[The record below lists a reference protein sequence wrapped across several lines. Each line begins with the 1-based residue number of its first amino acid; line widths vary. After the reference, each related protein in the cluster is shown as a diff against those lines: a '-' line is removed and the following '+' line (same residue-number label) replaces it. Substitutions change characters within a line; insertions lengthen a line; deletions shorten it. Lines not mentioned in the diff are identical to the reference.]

1 MTHVRE
7 GEMKMEKKSFFGSSM
22 KTYYFK
28 LRGQTL
34 VYSKS
39 SSSPIEGNFR
49 IDHSSVKEW
58 SKYPN
63 GITLKTTNGETINLC
78 TTSAFQF
85 KRWIK
90 ALGTFTKNYIYG
102 NVAGKNR
109 TSNDTQVHQMTAL
122 KLPRQRKKLKRKD
135 FDKKR

>member
-1 MTHVRE
+1 MKYVLMYCIGTTLKMVLQPEDQKDRSHRFSLLIYQKNIEKMTHIRE

-90 ALGTFTKNYIYG
+90 ALGT
-102 NVAGKNR
+102 
-109 TSNDTQVHQMTAL
+109 
-122 KLPRQRKKLKRKD
+122 
-135 FDKKR
+135 

>member
-1 MTHVRE
+1 MVLQPEDQKDRSHRFSLLIYQKNIEKMTHIRE

-49 IDHSSVKEW
+49 IDHTSVKEW

-90 ALGTFTKNYIYG
+90 ALGT
-102 NVAGKNR
+102 
-109 TSNDTQVHQMTAL
+109 
-122 KLPRQRKKLKRKD
+122 
-135 FDKKR
+135 

>member
-49 IDHSSVKEW
+49 RSQLREGVEQVSQRNYAQDDERRDNQFVYNVGISIQKMDQSVR
-58 SKYPN
+58 YV
-63 GITLKTTNGETINLC
+63 
-78 TTSAFQF
+78 
-85 KRWIK
+85 
-90 ALGTFTKNYIYG
+90 Y
-102 NVAGKNR
+102 
-109 TSNDTQVHQMTAL
+109 
-122 KLPRQRKKLKRKD
+122 KKLFNGTSLKNI
-135 FDKKR
+135 

>member
-39 SSSPIEGNFR
+39 SCSPIEGNFR

-90 ALGTFTKNYIYG
+90 ALGTFTK
-102 NVAGKNR
+102 
-109 TSNDTQVHQMTAL
+109 
-122 KLPRQRKKLKRKD
+122 KLNTRERRS
-135 FDKKR
+135 